1 MTERLSNKNPC
12 NACKVDRQIGNP
24 NRWECGCDGC
34 NKPYD
39 WKSECVKKL
48 AEYETAE
55 DEGRLLIL
63 PCKAGDTVYHVGSY
77 SGITKHT
84 IRELI
89 VDTEGAYACSLC
101 KFPIS
106 QFGVSVFLTYEEAEK
121 ALGELR
127 EK

>member
-1 MTERLSNKNPC
+1 MAERLTEKFKDGRNIIRTGIDNIHHAGFGQFYSGE
-12 NACKVDRQIGNP
+12 AVD
-24 NRWECGCDGC
+24 
-34 NKPYD
+34 
-39 WKSECVKKL
+39 KL
-48 AEYETAE
+48 AEYENAE

-77 SGITKHT
+77 SGITRHT